1 MDRGPG
7 QGHKGQGCCSRGP
20 FPEQGQSRASVSLTP
35 SPGPAPNL
43 ERLPLPFP
51 THHQGRPGEERKKP
65 AGERLYNGSQPACHI
80 AQPMRCT
87 RSQRARAGSWGPPA
101 PYHHTE
107 GDGEPA
113 PASCPSP
120 PHPVPGTG
128 LSRDSTSPVPI
139 PQHKAS
145 HTFWLGSVSCPGS
158 CFHEQGLSV
167 FILNLKSLSC
177 MDMWQKEERLKSDTK
192 S

>member
-1 MDRGPG
+1 MLQQRPL
-7 QGHKGQGCCSRGP
+7 
-20 FPEQGQSRASVSLTP
+20 SRAGLEWGLSELNPVPWSSSRHGETP
-35 SPGPAPNL
+35 STFPNTPP
-43 ERLPLPFP
+43 RK
-51 THHQGRPGEERKKP
+51 TRRRKKKKKP

-107 GDGEPA
+107 GDGQPA

-128 LSRDSTSPVPI
+128 LNRGSTSPVPI

-145 HTFWLGSVSCPGS
+145 HTFWLGPVSSLSSGL
-158 CFHEQGLSV
+158 HEQGLYV
-167 FILNLKSLSC
+167 FILNLKSPC
-177 MDMWQKEERLKSDTK
+177 MKYVTERGRTK
-192 S
+192 V

>member
-1 MDRGPG
+1 MDRRPG
-7 QGHKGQGCCSRGP
+7 QGHKDQGCCSRDP
-20 FPEQGQSRASVSLTP
+20 FPEKGQSGASVKLNHIPWSSSQSGEILSTSPNTP
-35 SPGPAPNL
+35 P
-43 ERLPLPFP
+43 RK
-51 THHQGRPGEERKKP
+51 TRRRKKKKP

-87 RSQRARAGSWGPPA
+87 RSQRARAESWGPPA

-107 GDGEPA
+107 GDGQPA

-128 LSRDSTSPVPI
+128 LSRGSTSPVPI

-145 HTFWLGSVSCPGS
+145 HTFWLGPVSSLGS
-158 CFHEQGLSV
+158 CLHEQG
-167 FILNLKSLSC
+167 
-177 MDMWQKEERLKSDTK
+177 
-192 S
+192 